1 MNLDFMEVLRSDEL
15 THVLRIIS
23 SLKSSLREPVK
34 ILEIDAGAGWQAR
47 CLSEVGYSV
56 EAIDIAESEYYGAA
70 CLARSGNMMGLT
82 YPFQINILILYTV
95 QTSWSTFRS
104 CPNSRR
110 RCNECFGRTV
120 LLFICAERDVA
131 DMDECNALSKCV
143 EKTLKLSP

>member
-56 EAIDIAESEYYGAA
+56 EAIDIAQSEYYGARVWPVRQYDGA
-70 CLARSGNMMGLT
+70 HIPFPDQYFDIVYSSNVLEHIPQLSEFQKEMQRVLRPNGFALHLCRARRGG
-82 YPFQINILILYTV
+82 Y
-95 QTSWSTFRS
+95 
-104 CPNSRR
+104 
-110 RCNECFGRTV
+110 GR
-120 LLFICAERDVA
+120 
-131 DMDECNALSKCV
+131 M
-143 EKTLKLSP
+143 